1 MRSGG
6 LQTRWGYS
14 NLQSPALDVKHA
26 GASDMLGG
34 PWLGCSVKDFTGAS
48 LGNLSVSVSEYK
60 AFSVVSRKDVYKPL
74 IMISNE
80 LSKSSL
86 GSIDITT
93 PCRNGPGMRKR

>member
-1 MRSGG
+1 M
-6 LQTRWGYS
+6 QTRWGCS
-14 NLQSPALDVKHA
+14 NLQSPAPDVKHA

-34 PWLGCSVKDFTGAS
+34 PWLGLLTGAS